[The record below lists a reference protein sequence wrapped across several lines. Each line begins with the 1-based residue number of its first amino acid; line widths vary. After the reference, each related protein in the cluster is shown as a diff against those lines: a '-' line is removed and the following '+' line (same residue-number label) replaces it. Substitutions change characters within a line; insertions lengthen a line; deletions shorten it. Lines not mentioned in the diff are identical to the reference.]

1 MVGMDDGV
9 RQIMKEVAEKE
20 RLRRRDGDD
29 VWIEAQPLLT
39 ALAAAGVDPI
49 DFGRFGWASFSQ
61 FDFKRAVP
69 VIIEWLPLADDPK
82 VKEAMVRSLAGQPAA
97 QGEGARRLLAEFRR
111 PEYADASSLRWT
123 IGDAMASLAGPA
135 DADAIIEILCDRAN
149 GHARQM
155 FCNALVRSRDA
166 RRVDVLIELIDHDDV
181 AGHAISA
188 LRRTSSGRRVPQ
200 PQRVRPKLE
209 ALIARPSATPFGKRM
224 ARGALKAMSL
234 G

>member
-1 MVGMDDGV
+1 
-9 RQIMKEVAEKE
+9 
-20 RLRRRDGDD
+20 
-29 VWIEAQPLLT
+29 
-39 ALAAAGVDPI
+39 
-49 DFGRFGWASFSQ
+49 
-61 FDFKRAVP
+61 
-69 VIIEWLPLADDPK
+69 
-82 VKEAMVRSLAGQPAA
+82 
-97 QGEGARRLLAEFRR
+97 
-111 PEYADASSLRWT
+111 
-123 IGDAMASLAGPA
+123 MASLAGPA

-166 RRVDVLIELIDHDDV
+166 RQVDVLIELIDDDDV
-181 AGHAISA
+181 AGHAIGA

-209 ALIARPSATPFGKRM
+209 ALIARPSATPFGKRL